1 MSSVRI
7 KILRSPYNAELWHIL
22 SQMDKARGETRDVKE
37 PNDLWSMGN
46 GYAPPAVLVWG
57 FNSSKA

>member
-22 SQMDKARGETRDVKE
+22 SQMDKARDETRDVKE
-37 PNDLWSMGN
+37 PNGN
-46 GYAPPAVLVWG
+46 QFISGNLPDSI
-57 FNSSKA
+57 FDT